1 VWRALLIVVALIVY
15 GCLYP
20 FSFHPMPPQGWNLFW
35 QVAPSVLTRFIAR
48 DALINVLLYLPFGI
62 LAFLAFDQVQ
72 NAWLHLLIPV
82 VLACFLSTTLEL
94 IQLMDFTRTSSLFD
108 VACNTTGAALGSLA
122 GLFYARPVT
131 RLVTRT
137 GQTVTRAAPV
147 PRLLFCLW
155 LGYQVF
161 PMFPSVGSFA
171 LLAKLKTLLIHP
183 SFSTPDAISTWIEWL
198 AAAAIFRAVWPGQQH
213 RISIFVLLLLL
224 PARMFLLSRSITPS
238 EIAGALGACIAWQAW
253 LERQPQAARLL
264 PWLIVAGLILHDLSP
279 YRLSTTP
286 QAFCWLP
293 FGGFLGSAQDWG
305 TVMLLKKSFWYGAAV
320 WTFHEAGKGYWK
332 AAFGIAALLAALEWT
347 QRYLPGRT
355 PEISDP
361 LLALLLTA
369 FMSLL
374 QNSARARAGEH
385 IPSPT
390 KVK

>member
-48 DALINVLLYLPFGI
+48 DALINVLLYVPFGI
-62 LAFLAFDQVQ
+62 LAFLALDRMQD
-72 NAWLHLLIPV
+72 AWLHLLIPV
-82 VLACFLSTTLEL
+82 MLACFLSTTLEL

-137 GQTVTRAAPV
+137 GQTVTRAASV
-147 PRLLFCLW
+147 PLLLFCLW

-171 LLAKLKTLLIHP
+171 LLAKLKTLLIHS

-198 AAAAIFRAVWPGQQH
+198 AAAAIFRTVWPDRQ
-213 RISIFVLLLLL
+213 RRVSIFVLLLLL
-224 PARMFLLSRSITPS
+224 PARMFLLRRSITPS
-238 EIAGALGACIAWQAW
+238 EIAGALGACIVWQSW

-279 YRLSTTP
+279 YRLSRTP

-332 AAFGIAALLAALEWT
+332 PAFGIAALLAALEWT

>member
-137 GQTVTRAAPV
+137 GQTVTRAASV
-147 PRLLFCLW
+147 PLLLFCLW

-171 LLAKLKTLLIHP
+171 LLAKLKTLLIHS

-198 AAAAIFRAVWPGQQH
+198 TAAAIFRAVWPDRQH

-224 PARMFLLSRSITPS
+224 PARMFLLRRSITPS
-238 EIAGALGACIAWQAW
+238 EIAGALGACIVWQSW

-279 YRLSTTP
+279 YRLSRTP

-332 AAFGIAALLAALEWT
+332 PAFGIAALLAALEWT